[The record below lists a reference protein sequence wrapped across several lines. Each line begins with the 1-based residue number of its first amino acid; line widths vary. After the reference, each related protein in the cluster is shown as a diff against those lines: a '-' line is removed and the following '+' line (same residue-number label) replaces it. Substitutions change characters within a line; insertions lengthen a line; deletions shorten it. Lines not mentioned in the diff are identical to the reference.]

1 MHIKCKITLQKI
13 TEVTLNY
20 NFFIESLL
28 KIFHNFC
35 IHRQCGTHF
44 NINKLPLKVD
54 MSAFRL
60 IFFPQLFNAH
70 EKKHER
76 AHPIKYKVLNHYWL
90 HFVPPIYCLCLHDNV
105 MKCECVMPWNMQT
118 VNERQARV
126 TFNFFVYSFLDA
138 FFCWKCKKTTGNYT
152 FDRAGWFVRVERN
165 EKCKFCCKCWREQ
178 CCWNRFS
185 FQVFTMIMNL
195 PGNI

>member
-1 MHIKCKITLQKI
+1 
-13 TEVTLNY
+13 
-20 NFFIESLL
+20 
-28 KIFHNFC
+28 
-35 IHRQCGTHF
+35 
-44 NINKLPLKVD
+44 

-76 AHPIKYKVLNHYWL
+76 AHLIKYKVLNHYWL

-126 TFNFFVYSFLDA
+126 TFNFFLCILFSTLFLLEMQ
-138 FFCWKCKKTTGNYT
+138 KTTGNYT
-152 FDRAGWFVRVERN
+152 FDRVGWFVRVERN
-165 EKCKFCCKCWREQ
+165 EKCKFSVNTFFTDENSVVEVDFHVRDLQWL
-178 CCWNRFS
+178 WI
-185 FQVFTMIMNL
+185 FQAIPDRILLRLEKMFL
-195 PGNI
+195 SDLR